1 MYTPPLSLELQ
12 TPQETGASTGPPD
25 AADQQGSEMEGG
37 APDGFGF
44 APILIVV
51 AIFWFIVIM
60 PQSKERKRRAAML
73 NELKKDD
80 NIMTTGGM
88 YGRVAKID
96 GDVVTVVVSD
106 GVRMRFH
113 RQAVQTV
120 LDDPRSTEE
129 APQEATAS

>member
-1 MYTPPLSLELQ
+1 
-12 TPQETGASTGPPD
+12 
-25 AADQQGSEMEGG
+25 
-37 APDGFGF
+37 
-44 APILIVV
+44 
-51 AIFWFIVIM
+51 M

>member
-1 MYTPPLSLELQ
+1 
-12 TPQETGASTGPPD
+12 
-25 AADQQGSEMEGG
+25 
-37 APDGFGF
+37 
-44 APILIVV
+44 
-51 AIFWFIVIM
+51 
-60 PQSKERKRRAAML
+60 
-73 NELKKDD
+73 
-80 NIMTTGGM
+80 MTTGGM

>member
-1 MYTPPLSLELQ
+1 MLDNPLSLDLQ

-25 AADQQGSEMEGG
+25 ASNQGESTQGG
-37 APDGFGF
+37 PDGFGF

-96 GDVVTVVVSD
+96 GDVVTVIVSD